1 MAMEHPYGF
10 IKDGKVYLKGFLN
23 QEERVIGE
31 VKEDEA
37 STIRYF
43 EDRFR
48 TLEEKVAQLEKDIAE
63 NQNKGSF
70 LMKLIHLKDS
80 LMHYDALGDFVPLIE
95 KLSQQETYLEEIIQS
110 NRKKNLEIKKELIK
124 EAESLMDST
133 DWKKTSEDFKNLKLR
148 WIKTGP
154 VDKALEEEV
163 NEPFNA
169 AINTFFE
176 NRKNYFEG
184 LALQAEEN
192 IKVYENLL
200 LQARQAHELKDVKLA
215 FEISKKIQKQWK
227 ESGRVPAD
235 KRQPL
240 WDEFSKLNNRIFSK
254 YKRAAQSVPS
264 MSPGILLRKV
274 ERMTQEMKELA
285 KAPFS
290 PEHLATA
297 KRLQA
302 EWKKLPHRKPR
313 EAQQNVRAFSLAMD
327 LVFEKSFL
335 NRLSLSK
342 YHDFEQKEVQEQKQI
357 QISILKDLLSR
368 DQKELETIKDNTDK
382 FRTTGDDFETLIQR
396 KINSYKRKVAVKN
409 QLLSELL
416 NK

>member
-1 MAMEHPYGF
+1 MEHPYGF
-10 IKDGKVYLKGFLN
+10 IKDGKVYLKGFLD

-43 EDRFR
+43 EERFR
-48 TLEEKVAQLEKDIAE
+48 TVEEKVAQLEKDIAK

-70 LMKLIHLKDS
+70 LMKLIHLKEA
-80 LMHYDALGDFVPLIE
+80 LMRYDALGDFVPLIE
-95 KLSQQETYLEEIIQS
+95 KLNQQEAYLEEIIQS
-110 NRKKNLEIKKELIK
+110 NRRKNLEIKKELIK
-124 EAESLMDST
+124 EAESLMNST

-154 VDKALEEEV
+154 VDRELEDEI

-169 AINTFFE
+169 AINAFFE
-176 NRKNYFEG
+176 NRKNYFDG

-254 YKRAAQSVPS
+254 YKRAAQSAPT

-274 ERMTQEMKELA
+274 EKMTQEMKALA
-285 KAPFS
+285 AAPFS
-290 PEHLATA
+290 PEQLTTA

-313 EAQQNVRAFSLAMD
+313 EAQQNVRAFTLSTD
-327 LVFEKSFL
+327 LIFEKSFL

-342 YHDFEQKEVQEQKQI
+342 YPDFEQKDAQEQKQI
-357 QISILKDLLSR
+357 QVAILKDLISR
-368 DQKELETIKDNTDK
+368 DQRELETIQENTDK
-382 FRTTGDDFETLIQR
+382 FRTSGDEFDTIIQR
-396 KINSYKRKVAVKN
+396 KINSYKRKTEVKN
-409 QLLSELL
+409 HLLAELL

>member
-1 MAMEHPYGF
+1 MEHPYGY
-10 IKDGKVYLKGFLN
+10 IKEGKVYLKGFLN
-23 QEERVIGE
+23 QEDRVIGE

-37 STIRYF
+37 STIAYF
-43 EDRFR
+43 EDRFNVV
-48 TLEEKVAQLEKDIAE
+48 TEKVAQLKKDIEE

-95 KLSQQETYLEEIIQS
+95 ELNQLEKYLEDIIQS
-110 NRKKNLEIKKELIK
+110 NRKRNLEIKKELIV
-124 EAESLMDST
+124 EAEALINST
-133 DWKKTSEDFKNLKLR
+133 DWKKTSEDFKNLKLK

-154 VDKALEEEV
+154 VDKELEEEIDG
-163 NEPFNA
+163 PFNR
-169 AINTFFE
+169 AIDTFFE
-176 NRKNYFEG
+176 NRKNYFDA

-192 IKVYENLL
+192 IKVYEGLL
-200 LQARQAHELKDVKLA
+200 LQARQAHELSDVKLA

-254 YKRAAQSVPS
+254 YKRAAQSVPT

-274 ERMTQEMKELA
+274 EKMTQEIEALA
-285 KAPFS
+285 TAPFN
-290 PEHLATA
+290 PEQLATA
-297 KRLQA
+297 KKLQA

-313 EAQQNVRAFSLAMD
+313 EAQPNVRAFTLATD
-327 LVFEKSFL
+327 LIFEKSFL
-335 NRLSLSK
+335 HKLSLSK
-342 YHDFEQKEVQEQKQI
+342 YFDFEQKDAQEQRQI
-357 QISILKDLLSR
+357 QISILKDLMSR
-368 DQKELETIKDNTDK
+368 DQKELETIQENSDK
-382 FRTTGDDFETLIQR
+382 FRTSGEDFEILLQK
-396 KINSYKRKVAVKN
+396 KISAYKRKMEVKN
-409 QLLSELL
+409 YLLKELL